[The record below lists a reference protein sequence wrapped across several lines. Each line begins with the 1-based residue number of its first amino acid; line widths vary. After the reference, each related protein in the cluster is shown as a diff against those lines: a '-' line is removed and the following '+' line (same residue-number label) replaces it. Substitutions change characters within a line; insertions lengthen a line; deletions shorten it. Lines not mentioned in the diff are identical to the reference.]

1 MLALKTQTLLI
12 YLAISAAAGAIGS
25 QAIVYIVGHDS
36 GCATGGVTGLKSE
49 PLKRTP
55 VKGY

>member
-1 MLALKTQTLLI
+1 MFTLKTQTLLI
-12 YLAISAAAGAIGS
+12 YLAISAAAGAACS
-25 QAIVYIVGHDS
+25 QAIVYIVDNKPDCLS
-36 GCATGGVTGLKSE
+36 ESVTGLKSE